1 MKKNFINLNN
11 KNKGEKY
18 VIYTTLFQ
26 VKLFAKSKMIYIDA
40 TFMKSP
46 KYYYQTLNIICYCQD
61 TDSNIP
67 VFFIPMS
74 SKNIDLYIE
83 IFNDILNI
91 CNLNK
96 IRIVFKDTIF
106 MCYFVKALR
115 ASITKF
121 FKGVRL
127 KWCYFHCVKC

>member
-1 MKKNFINLNN
+1 MIIDKIKITLDKSKSNLTDLPFCFFKKNFININTNN
-11 KNKGEKY
+11 KEEKY
-18 VIYTTLFQ
+18 ITHTTLFQ

-74 SKNIDLYIE
+74 SKNIDLY
-83 IFNDILNI
+83 
-91 CNLNK
+91 
-96 IRIVFKDTIF
+96 
-106 MCYFVKALR
+106 
-115 ASITKF
+115 
-121 FKGVRL
+121 
-127 KWCYFHCVKC
+127 